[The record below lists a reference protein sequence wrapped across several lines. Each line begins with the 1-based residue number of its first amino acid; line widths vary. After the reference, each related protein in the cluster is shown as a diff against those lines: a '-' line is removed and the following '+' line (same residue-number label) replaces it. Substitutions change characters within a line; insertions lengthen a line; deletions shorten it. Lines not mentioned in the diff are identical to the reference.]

1 MIKKIMAVLV
11 AISCAFGAWADM
23 PGHLNGTD
31 FSERGLG
38 EFLTGRDDTGAA
50 TESTYWFN
58 GATNDFSGNIVL
70 GTNDTDHVLDFE
82 SNITNPLYRTI
93 NNCYGFTSPSQ
104 FQATPIGTGL
114 FIDTHVQFTPYLVN
128 ENHPA
133 PTGSGED
140 KLIVWVR
147 ETEVDGDANLTNLIV
162 TAGYVAGNGIV
173 TASNYVVNLSQ
184 AQASALCSGQH
195 RLTIKSYENI
205 TDYNSQGVDYYIMGF
220 VVYIDEAV
228 VDYPDASIALNVVPG
243 PRQYYSTDGHNKL
256 FASLMPAGSGTISNY
271 SKLSAVG
278 YAGMGK
284 IGDVIFDSYNTT
296 YPAFAGDD
304 LSFEVRPGDGVTSF
318 DYLGVTYNGGT
329 NCFFTVDATATS
341 VTISNVLYDT
351 TAGYKHKTGT
361 WHNNVAVDNQVG
373 VGGDYGTFLFANGTI
388 LTLVGFQANYIV
400 NGEEYDNLAAA
411 KADALAG
418 SYPLVLNNNVVI
430 DEGTG
435 EFACCLYVADGE
447 TLVLDLNGHTIKGSG
462 DQHATIVNDG
472 GTLTITDT
480 SANKDGKVLEGDSEF
495 CLISYNGSS
504 TTLDAGI
511 YENIDDMDGDPT
523 TITINSGT
531 YKDANATGPSST
543 FYLEDCIASGGVTDW
558 NQIGGYW
565 YATVGGSAP
574 AGTVIYL
581 TMGSG
586 VDSLSTS
593 FNGTDW
599 TAYTDA
605 LQDVELG
612 STLYIKGTS
621 SVAGYE
627 VPQFSIV
634 VDDTHATEQTALVV
648 NKSAIVYFPQT
659 SIEEQWADRNGTAAL
674 PFVIRNYAD
683 LVALKN
689 GVANGTITNQ
699 CFEQVANID
708 MDGEEPWAGIGTF
721 ECRTAGSGAFEGT
734 YDGGNYAISNVTFDQ
749 HEYNGIFASVVGG
762 VIKNLTVDVDGF
774 AATSAFGGAA
784 IAGVAKNCFLTNLVA
799 TGTIIGQSST
809 PCTHSAAGI
818 AVRMEGTV
826 AYACTNRCEIWS
838 GKGKLGG
845 IAAMGQGDRA
855 DSLILC
861 SNEGDIHGTKTGGL
875 GDGGVGGIFGYQGYG
890 DGYQA
895 VTYTN
900 CRNIGQVTS
909 LSSDKTGSILGHH
922 SNSGPSFVGTI
933 ITLDNMLVSGYSE
946 GSDGVTYGKSIGNGL
961 VELCTQAAF
970 ETNNTYSTLYSGLT
984 PTFEFSAPGTI
995 AFNTNLFQA
1004 TAFAITA
1011 TGIDVTESES
1021 GGIVTFTAGSSDPWA
1036 PAAETDEAAAAKAA
1050 ELFGAESEVAAN
1062 VDTLAEYNA
1071 LVTYIKSVTSQS
1083 EVPTDLTADQK
1094 TWMWKSFILGADP
1107 LFVAE
1112 PEVEITSLTA
1122 NATAGKWDFIVKVTE
1137 GELTTAHSVAAAKV
1151 AALVKVTDSLSPASW
1166 SAPDPDDVHA
1176 DLAPLL
1182 GTNLIKVTV
1191 DFGTDTSGFMK
1202 VSE

>member
-1 MIKKIMAVLV
+1 MIKKMLAMLV
-11 AISCAFGAWADM
+11 AISCAFGAWADT
-23 PGHLNGTD
+23 HISGTD
-31 FSERGLG
+31 FTGLTAGPFALGLDDEGQASNSTFWYNGDPSDFEGTIVPDGLG
-38 EFLTGRDDTGAA
+38 DN
-50 TESTYWFN
+50 Y
-58 GATNDFSGNIVL
+58 
-70 GTNDTDHVLDFE
+70 LDFE

-93 NNCYGFTSPSQ
+93 NDSYGLAPSS

-173 TASNYVVNLSQ
+173 TASNYVINLSQ
-184 AQASALCSGQH
+184 AQASDLCSGQH

-400 NGEEYDNLAAA
+400 NGEEYDNLTEAKTAA
-411 KADALAG
+411 LTG
-418 SYPLVLNNNVVI
+418 GYPLVLNNNVVI

-435 EFACCLYVADGE
+435 EYACCLYVADGE

-462 DQHATIVNDG
+462 DLHATIVNDG
-472 GTLTITDT
+472 GTLTIIDT
-480 SANKDGKVLEGDSEF
+480 SSNHDGKVLNGDSEF
-495 CLISYNGSS
+495 CLVSYTGSL
-504 TTLDAGI
+504 TTLNAGI
-511 YENIDDMDGDPT
+511 YEDIDTLFDGDAS
-523 TITINSGT
+523 TITIGGGS
-531 YKDANATGPSST
+531 YKDVGYDPEAPV
-543 FYLEDCIASGGVTDW
+543 FYLEDRLDSGKEVIDWIQISGDYYAVIGEPSGDTWDITFSTNNVIVTEW
-558 NQIGGYW
+558 NLTVNDGSPIGNHIPNF
-565 YATVGGSAP
+565 TGGSWDAP
-574 AGTVIYL
+574 APTAETIVTSDTNFNYTIA
-581 TMGSG
+581 
-586 VDSLSTS
+586 VQLS
-593 FNGTDW
+593 
-599 TAYTDA
+599 
-605 LQDVELG
+605 
-612 STLYIKGTS
+612 
-621 SVAGYE
+621 
-627 VPQFSIV
+627 
-634 VDDTHATEQTALVV
+634 
-648 NKSAIVYFPQT
+648 YFPQKT
-659 SIEEQWADRNGTAAL
+659 IEEQWADRDGTAAK
-674 PFVIRNYAD
+674 PFVIRNDAD
-683 LVALKN
+683 FAGLKSDVADGYNADKYFEVVVDN
-689 GVANGTITNQ
+689 ITLTDW
-699 CFEQVANID
+699 V
-708 MDGEEPWAGIGTF
+708 GIGTSSSVAF
-721 ECRTAGSGAFEGT
+721 AGT
-734 YDGGNYAISNVTFDQ
+734 LNGNGKTVNVTFA
-749 HEYNGIFASVVGG
+749 ENKKYNGLFCFVNNATISNLTVNVTAGTISGETAGAAFVGKAYGSCTFETLKATGSLGASGNPVNHNTGGICAQVNGSGTMNFNSCTNAMNIFASYKKVGG
-762 VIKNLTVDVDGF
+762 IL
-774 AATSAFGGAA
+774 ATREVYDTAQINFNNCVNTGNITNSFG
-784 IAGVAKNCFLTNLVA
+784 V
-799 TGTIIGQSST
+799 
-809 PCTHSAAGI
+809 H
-818 AVRMEGTV
+818 
-826 AYACTNRCEIWS
+826 
-838 GKGKLGG
+838 
-845 IAAMGQGDRA
+845 A
-855 DSLILC
+855 DC
-861 SNEGDIHGTKTGGL
+861 NGTGGL
-875 GDGGVGGIFGYQGYG
+875 MGWTGYANPAKITIANCSNTGNIASPDMYPGNYVGYASAAPTASGVNVGLASLKPTGNGADATSCISGLNWATVSGDIATFVTPVATVDSVVAYKVM
-890 DGYQA
+890 QA
-895 VTYTN
+895 NSSPNFTLAAAAA
-900 CRNIGQVTS
+900 S
-909 LSSDKTGSILGHH
+909 L
-922 SNSGPSFVGTI
+922 TI
-933 ITLDNMLVSGYSE
+933 ITNLCDYAGTVSVDSTLTAQGYE
-946 GSDGVTYGKSIGNGL
+946 L
-961 VELCTQAAF
+961 VENADA
-970 ETNNTYSTLYSGLT
+970 NG
-984 PTFEFSAPGTI
+984 
-995 AFNTNLFQA
+995 
-1004 TAFAITA
+1004 
-1011 TGIDVTESES
+1011 
-1021 GGIVTFTAGSSDPWA
+1021 VTFTCAIPGPADPWA
-1036 PAAETDEAAAAKAA
+1036 PAAETDEAAAAKAV

-1094 TWMWKSFILGADP
+1094 TWMWKSFILGANP
-1107 LFVAE
+1107 LFDAE
-1112 PEVEITSLTA
+1112 PAVQITSLTA
-1122 NATAGKWDFIVKVTE
+1122 NSEAGKWDFIVKVTE

-1166 SAPDPDDVHA
+1166 SAPDPEDVHA

>member
-1 MIKKIMAVLV
+1 MIKKMLAMLV
-11 AISCAFGAWADM
+11 AISCAFGAWADT
-23 PGHLNGTD
+23 HISGTD
-31 FSERGLG
+31 FTGLTAG
-38 EFLTGRDDTGAA
+38 PFALGLDDEGQASN
-50 TESTYWFN
+50 STFWYN
-58 GATNDFSGNIVL
+58 GDPSDFEGTIVPDGSGDNY
-70 GTNDTDHVLDFE
+70 LDFE

-93 NNCYGFTSPSQ
+93 NDSYGLAPSS

-361 WHNNVAVDNQVG
+361 WHNNVVVDNQVG
-373 VGGDYGTFLFANGTI
+373 VGGDYGTFYFANGTI

-400 NGEEYDNLAAA
+400 NGEEYDTLTEAKTAA
-411 KADALAG
+411 LTG
-418 SYPLVLNNNVVI
+418 GYPLVLNNNVVI

-435 EFACCLYVADGE
+435 SFAGCLYVADTD
-447 TLVLDLNGHTIKGSG
+447 TLVLDLNGHTIQGSG
-462 DQHATIVNDG
+462 DLYATIVNDG

-480 SANKDGKVLEGDSEF
+480 SANKDGKVLEGDSAF
-495 CLISYNGSS
+495 CLISYDGSS

-531 YKDANATGPSST
+531 YKDANATDPSST

-565 YATVGGSAP
+565 YATVGGSVATTWDITFSTNNVVVTEWNLTVNDGDPIGNHIPNFTGGSWDAP
-574 AGTVIYL
+574 APTAETIVTSDTNFNYTIA
-581 TMGSG
+581 
-586 VDSLSTS
+586 VQLS
-593 FNGTDW
+593 
-599 TAYTDA
+599 
-605 LQDVELG
+605 
-612 STLYIKGTS
+612 
-621 SVAGYE
+621 
-627 VPQFSIV
+627 
-634 VDDTHATEQTALVV
+634 
-648 NKSAIVYFPQT
+648 YFPQT
-659 SIEEQWADRNGTAAL
+659 SIEEQWADRDGTAAK
-674 PFVIRNYAD
+674 PFVVRNLAD
-683 LVALKN
+683 LYGLQDDIKKGYN
-689 GVANGTITNQ
+689 IDK
-699 CFEQVANID
+699 CFEQVADID
-708 MDGEEPWAGIGTF
+708 LDGEAAWTGIGAF
-721 ECRTAGSGAFEGT
+721 KKITAGEGAFEGT
-734 YDGGNYAISNVTFDQ
+734 YDGGNHVISNVTLASA
-749 HEYNGIFASVVGG
+749 EYAGLFNSAVGA
-762 VIKNLTVDVDGF
+762 VIKNLTVN
-774 AATSAFGGAA
+774 
-784 IAGVAKNCFLTNLVA
+784 IAGLETDADEYGAGAFVGTARDSFFTNLVA
-799 TGTIIGQSST
+799 TGTIGTELAPANHST
-809 PCTHSAAGI
+809 GGLF
-818 AVRMEGTV
+818 VRFEGCV
-826 AYACTNRCEIWS
+826 AYACTNRCEIWCS
-838 GKGKLGG
+838 KNKVGG
-845 IAAMGQGDRA
+845 IAALGQSNAA
-855 DSLILC
+855 DTFELC
-861 SNEGDIHGTKTGGL
+861 SNEGAIHASKTGSL
-875 GDGGVGGIFGYQGYG
+875 GDGGVGGILGWQGSGYSPTQ
-890 DGYQA
+890 YQQA
-895 VTYTN
+895 SYIN
-900 CRNIGQVTS
+900 CRSIAPITS
-909 LSSDKTGSILGHH
+909 AASDRTGSILGEH
-922 SNSGPSFVGTI
+922 SNGGPTFVGTT
-933 ITLDNMLVSGYSE
+933 ITLDGMRVTGYSN

-995 AFNTNLFQA
+995 AFNTNLYA
-1004 TAFAITA
+1004 VTAFAITA
-1011 TGIDVTESES
+1011 TGGMDVVPTESA
-1021 GGIVTFTAGSSDPWA
+1021 GIVTFTAGSSDPWA
-1036 PAAETDEAAAAKAA
+1036 PAAETDEAAAAKAV

-1083 EVPTDLTADQK
+1083 EVPTDLTVDEK

-1107 LFVAE
+1107 LFDAE
-1112 PEVEITSLTA
+1112 PAVQITSLTA
-1122 NATAGKWDFIVKVTE
+1122 NATAGEWDFIVKVTE

-1166 SAPDPDDVHA
+1166 SAPDPEDVHA